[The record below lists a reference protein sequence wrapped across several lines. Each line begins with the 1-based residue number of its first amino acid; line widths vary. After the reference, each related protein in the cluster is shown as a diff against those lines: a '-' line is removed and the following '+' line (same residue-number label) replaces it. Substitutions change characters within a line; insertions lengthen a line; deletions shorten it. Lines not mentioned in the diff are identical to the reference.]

1 MKHSRTLTERSTSF
15 SDICQKFR
23 TIFCKIAI
31 ISLGRNKP
39 NNNSFSMLQT
49 NKLKRSL
56 GAVAEVYLFRT
67 WAINL
72 YMGGAA
78 FGVSTIC

>member
-1 MKHSRTLTERSTSF
+1 M
-15 SDICQKFR
+15 
-23 TIFCKIAI
+23 